1 MNNNTF
7 ENLFSQFD
15 EQLPP
20 AIATGRIL
28 KIISG
33 SDNTELH
40 FIASFEEYVKYDEL
54 EQFCIAMKKHLRAA
68 KLTVECKFTPDKLS
82 AEYFPEI
89 FKFFK
94 DKFPLVNG
102 FFNNADV
109 VIEQDEVKVTLK
121 NGGYALL
128 ERNGVSRALSSLV
141 ENMFSRKVNFT
152 FDGVLETDLEAYQ
165 KQQEDFLASMPPP
178 IPPAQNNAAPAP
190 KQGAPAKADEGIQF
204 RSCTADFTRLHLL
217 CENAVVL
224 KGSPID
230 SQTKVTEMKDIPS
243 DFEGDITVWGDVF
256 KVETRETKNGMLI
269 ASLFIT
275 DYTSSFSV
283 KMVGVLK
290 ANKYNPFTKAVL
302 EAVLGKM
309 KVGSTVIMSGKIE
322 EDSFDHTINLVPA
335 SIMLVKREP
344 KKDKSEQKR
353 VELHLHTNMSQLDAL
368 TPPSKLVKRAA
379 DWGHRA
385 VAITDHGVVQ
395 GYTDAGNACNDIR
408 KDNPD
413 FKIIYGVENYEV
425 NNDDSIFVGWD
436 QRELDG
442 EFIAVDISVSGN
454 DIKTAQITGITAAKI
469 KNLQVCDNF
478 EMQFDTEQADISN
491 ALKSFTEFCGTGSIL
506 IFFDSK
512 SSTTVLDR
520 YLKENEIT
528 FGYYHVSLM
537 KMSERMLEIDEIKN
551 LEQVVSH
558 PDNEQ
563 LSGQAAE
570 LIANIFVHYCSKL
583 IAQYPLLVLRI
594 DMINSLL
601 ATENEDVIRGMP
613 RYHQIILVRNN
624 TGLKNLYRLI
634 SDSNLKYY
642 KKNPRIP
649 KSQLVKHRE
658 GLIVGS
664 ACEQGE
670 LFRAIVAGEP
680 WEKLKQIAAFYDYLE
695 IQPIGNNEF
704 MLRKNVVQSIEGLR
718 DFNRTV
724 CKLGEELG
732 IPVCATGDVHFM
744 DKSDSQFRAIIM
756 AAQGFTD
763 ADQQAPLYFKTTDE
777 MLEEFSYLGEDKAF
791 EVVVTNPNRVADM
804 IDPDL
809 KAFPNGTYT
818 PFIEGAVYELQV
830 ICWRK
835 CLSVYGDCDPDDIVV
850 PPEKELS
857 EDQLCHISE
866 FYKGHIPPI
875 VFDRLERELDSII
888 EHGFAVL
895 YMISQKLVAYS
906 NENGY
911 QVGSRGSVGSSFVAS
926 MSGISEVNP
935 LEPHYVCPK
944 CRHSEF
950 ITDGSVGS
958 GFDLPPKNCPVCGE
972 DMGRDGHDIPFE
984 TFLGFHGDKAPDIDL
999 NFSGDVQGKVHK
1011 YTEQLFGEDHVFKAG
1026 TIGAIQENTAFG
1038 YVMKYLDERGRSLP
1052 KAEIERLK
1060 MGCCGIKRTTSQH
1073 PGGMVVIPSDYEVY
1087 DFTPVQHPAEKVDS
1101 DMVTTH
1107 FDFRSMHDTILKL
1120 DELGHDVPT
1129 IYKYLE
1135 KFSGKDITKI
1145 PMSDPDVYSLFT
1157 SPQALGVE
1165 KEDIFCPTG
1174 TLGIPEMGTKFVCQ
1188 MLLDAKPKNFSDLL
1202 QISGL
1207 SHGTDVWLGNAK
1219 DLIAAGTCD
1228 ISNVIGTRD
1237 SIMTYLI
1244 YHGVDKSLS
1253 FKIME
1258 ITRKGKAPKL
1268 LTEEMKDEMRAHDV
1282 PEWYIESCL
1291 KIKYM
1296 FPKAHAAAYVTAA
1309 IRLCWFK
1316 VHDPLT
1322 FYASIFTVRG
1332 EDFDA
1337 GIVMNGMYFVRNK
1350 IQEIEN
1356 KPKNEKTKK
1365 DEDVCDTLMLVNEML
1380 SRGYEFLPVDIYK
1393 SHAFMY
1399 QIEDGKLRLPFCSLN
1414 GVGENAA
1421 KLIYEKAHDTGFI
1434 SVEEFQQQS
1443 GVPKS
1448 VVETLDRNGAFGD
1461 LPKQNQLTLF

>member
-1 MNNNTF
+1 MNNTF
-7 ENLFSQFD
+7 KDIFSQFD
-15 EQLPP
+15 VEMP
-20 AIATGRIL
+20 AAVAGGKIL

-33 SDNTELH
+33 RDNTELCIVAA
-40 FIASFEEYVKYDEL
+40 FDDYVKYDEIDS
-54 EQFCIAMKKHLRAA
+54 FCTFMKKALGAA
-68 KLTVECKFTPDKLS
+68 KFCVQCKYTPDKLS
-82 AEYFPEI
+82 QDYFPEI
-89 FKFFK
+89 FRFFK
-94 DKFPLVNG
+94 DRFPLVNG
-102 FFNNADV
+102 FFNNAEAKINGDDV
-109 VIEQDEVKVTLK
+109 NITLK
-121 NGGYALL
+121 HGGFDLL
-128 ERNGVSRALSSLV
+128 EKQGASRALSSLV
-141 ENMFSRKVNFT
+141 EEMFSRKVNFT
-152 FDGVLETDLEAYQ
+152 FDGVLETDQEAYERE
-165 KQQEDFLASMPPP
+165 QQEFLASLPVPQP
-178 IPPAQNNAAPAP
+178 SSNGSAV
-190 KQGAPAKADEGIQF
+190 QGKTEKKSESSEIEF
-204 RSCTADFTRLHLL
+204 RTCTVDFTRLHLL
-217 CENAVVL
+217 CDNALVL

-230 SQTKVTEMKDIPS
+230 PQTKVTEMKDIEP
-243 DFEGDITVWGDVF
+243 DFQGDLTVWGDVF
-256 KVETRETKNGMLI
+256 FTETKETKNGMLI
-269 ASLFIT
+269 ATVYIT
-275 DYTSSFSV
+275 DYTSSVSI
-283 KMVGVLK
+283 KMTGVLK
-290 ANKYNPFTKAVL
+290 ANKYNPFTKDML
-302 EAVLGKM
+302 EAVLEKM
-309 KVGSTVIMSGKIE
+309 KKGSTVIVSGKME
-322 EDSFDHTINLVPA
+322 EDRFDQSLNINPY
-335 SIMLVKREP
+335 SMMLVKREA
-344 KKDKSEQKR
+344 KKDTSEHKR
-353 VELHLHTNMSQLDAL
+353 VELHLHTNMSQLDAI
-368 TPPSKLVKRAA
+368 TPADKLVKRAF
-379 DWGHRA
+379 DWGHKA

-395 GYTDAGNACNDIR
+395 AYTDAGNACSEIR
-408 KDNPD
+408 KKNKD
-413 FKIIYGVENYEV
+413 FKIIYGVEDYEV
-425 NNDDSIFVGWD
+425 NNDETVFFGWNN
-436 QRELDG
+436 RELD
-442 EFIAVDISVSGN
+442 EDFVAVDFDTVLTDTKEKKLSFIRAVKINGLTMGDSFE
-454 DIKTAQITGITAAKI
+454 TAADE
-469 KNLQVCDNF
+469 N
-478 EMQFDTEQADISN
+478 ADE
-491 ALKSFTEFCGTGSIL
+491 AAESFKEFCGNKAVLVFYNAFEAKPLLDSFLRSSKTEFEYSYINLSRMCVLMLDGLNSI
-506 IFFDSK
+506 DVSH
-512 SSTTVLDR
+512 VL
-520 YLKENEIT
+520 EHNE
-528 FGYYHVSLM
+528 
-537 KMSERMLEIDEIKN
+537 MSEVRA
-551 LEQVVSH
+551 QSH
-558 PDNEQ
+558 EKAQ
-563 LSGQAAE
+563 LTAGIFIELCGKLAAR
-570 LIANIFVHYCSKL
+570 
-583 IAQYPLLVLRI
+583 YPMHI
-594 DMINSLL
+594 ISADTINSLL
-601 ATENEDVIRGMP
+601 AGDDLEKSHDPR

-624 TGLKNLYRLI
+624 TGLKNLYKLI

-642 KKNPRIP
+642 KKRPRIP
-649 KSQLVKHRE
+649 KSELVKYRE

-670 LFRAIVAGEP
+670 VFRAIVEKQP
-680 WEKLKQIAAFYDYLE
+680 WEKIKQLASFYDYLE
-695 IQPIGNNEF
+695 IQPLGNNEF
-704 MLRKNVVQSIEGLR
+704 MLRRGDVSSYEDLR
-718 DFNRTV
+718 NFNRKV
-724 CKLGEELG
+724 CQLGEELG

-756 AAQGFTD
+756 AAQGFAD

-835 CLSVYGDCDPDDIVV
+835 CISIYGDCDPDDIVV
-850 PPEKELS
+850 PPENELDS
-857 EDQLCHISE
+857 SQLNHICE

-958 GFDLPPKNCPVCGE
+958 GFDLPPKKCPKCGE
-972 DMGRDGHDIPFE
+972 DMMRDGHDIPFE

-1026 TIGAIQENTAFG
+1026 TIGAIQDNTAFG
-1038 YVMKYLDERGRSLP
+1038 YVKKYLEERGRELP
-1052 KAEIERLK
+1052 KAEVERLK
-1060 MGCCGIKRTTSQH
+1060 QGCCGIKRTTSQH
-1073 PGGMVVIPSDYEVY
+1073 PGGMVVIPGDYDVY

-1107 FDFRSMHDTILKL
+1107 FDFHSLHDTILKL

-1157 SPQALGVE
+1157 SPEVLGVTQ
-1165 KEDIFCPTG
+1165 EDIFCPTG

-1188 MLLDAKPKNFSDLL
+1188 MLLDAKPRNFSDLL

-1258 ITRKGKAPKL
+1258 ITRKGKAPKM
-1268 LTEEMKDEMRAHDV
+1268 LTEEMKDEMRAHNV
-1282 PEWYIESCL
+1282 PEWYIDSCL

-1322 FYASIFTVRG
+1322 FYASILTVRG

-1337 GIVMNGMYFVRNK
+1337 EMVMKGMYFVRTK

-1356 KPKNEKTKK
+1356 IPKKEKSKK
-1365 DEDVCDTLMLVNEML
+1365 DEDVCDILMLVNEML
-1380 SRGYEFLPVDIYK
+1380 SRGYEFLPVNIYK
-1393 SHAFMY
+1393 SHAFIY
-1399 QIEDGKLRLPFCSLN
+1399 RIEDGKLRLPFCSLN
-1414 GVGENAA
+1414 GVGMNAA
-1421 KLIYEKAHDTGFI
+1421 NLIFEKAGNTGFI
-1434 SVEEFQQQS
+1434 SVEDFQIQS

-1448 VVETLDRNGAFGD
+1448 VIETLDRNGAFGD
-1461 LPKQNQLTLF
+1461 LPKENQLTLF

>member
-1 MNNNTF
+1 MMNNTF
-7 ENLFSQFD
+7 KDLFSQFD
-15 EQLPP
+15 VDMP
-20 AIATGRIL
+20 ASVAGGRIL

-33 SDNTELH
+33 RDNTELCIVAA
-40 FIASFEEYVKYDEL
+40 FDEYVKYDEIDS
-54 EQFCIAMKKHLRAA
+54 FCTFMKKALGAS
-68 KLTVECKFTPDKLS
+68 KFCVQCKYSPDKLT
-82 AEYFPEI
+82 EGYFPEI
-89 FKFFK
+89 FRFFK
-94 DKFPLVNG
+94 DRFPLVNG
-102 FFNNADV
+102 FFNNAEAKMNGDDV
-109 VIEQDEVKVTLK
+109 NVTLK
-121 NGGYALL
+121 HGGFVLL
-128 ERNGVSRALSSLV
+128 EKQGASRALSSLV
-141 ENMFSRKVNFT
+141 EEMFSRRVNFT
-152 FDGVLETDLEAYQ
+152 FDGVLETDQEAYERE
-165 KQQEDFLASMPPP
+165 QQEFLASLPVPETTS
-178 IPPAQNNAAPAP
+178 NNASPLG
-190 KQGAPAKADEGIQF
+190 KTDKKADDKPSIEF
-204 RSCTADFTRLHLL
+204 RTCTVDFTRLHLL
-217 CENAVVL
+217 CENALVL

-230 SQTKVTEMKDIPS
+230 PQTKVTEMKDIAP
-243 DFEGDITVWGDVF
+243 DFLGDVTVWGDVF
-256 KVETRETKNGMLI
+256 FTETRETKNGMLI
-269 ASLFIT
+269 ATIFLT
-275 DYTSSFSV
+275 DYTSSVSL
-283 KMVGVLK
+283 KMTGALK
-290 ANKYNPFTKAVL
+290 ANKYNPFTKDML
-302 EAVLGKM
+302 EAVLEKM
-309 KVGSTVIMSGKIE
+309 KNGSTVIVSGRME
-322 EDSFDHTINLVPA
+322 EDRFDQSINLMPS
-335 SIMLVKREP
+335 SIMLVKREA
-344 KKDKSEQKR
+344 KKDKSEHKR
-353 VELHLHTNMSQLDAL
+353 VELHLHTNMSQLDAI
-368 TPPSKLVKRAA
+368 TPASKLVRRAF
-379 DWGHRA
+379 DWGHKA

-395 GYTDAGNACNDIR
+395 AYTDAGNECSAIR
-408 KDNPD
+408 KDNKDKD
-413 FKIIYGVENYEV
+413 FKIIYGIEDYEV
-425 NNDDSIFVGWD
+425 NNDENVFIGWD
-436 QRELDG
+436 NRELDE
-442 EFIAVDISVSGN
+442 EFIAVSFETVTAETKEKQISR
-454 DIKTAQITGITAAKI
+454 ITAVKI
-469 KNLQVCDNF
+469 
-478 EMQFDTEQADISN
+478 N
-491 ALKSFTEFCGTGSIL
+491 ALTAGESFDLSADSDAALAGFTEFCGNNSVLVLYDAAEEKQLLESYIKNSEKPFEYSCINLSRMCALMLDGLNSI
-506 IFFDSK
+506 SV
-512 SSTTVLDR
+512 SEVLAHGD
-520 YLKENEIT
+520 
-528 FGYYHVSLM
+528 
-537 KMSERMLEIDEIKN
+537 MSEVKQQGLEN
-551 LEQVVSH
+551 A
-558 PDNEQ
+558 Q
-563 LSGQAAE
+563 LTAGIFIE
-570 LIANIFVHYCSKL
+570 LCKKL
-583 IAQYPLLVLRI
+583 IGQYPLHIISAYML
-594 DMINSLL
+594 NSLL
-601 ATENEDVIRGMP
+601 AKEDPEAVRDLR

-642 KKNPRIP
+642 KKRPRIP
-649 KSQLVKHRE
+649 KSELVKYRE

-670 LFRAIVAGEP
+670 VFRAIVENQP
-680 WEKLKQIAAFYDYLE
+680 WEYIKQIASFYDYLE
-695 IQPIGNNEF
+695 IQPLGNNEF
-704 MLRKNVVQSIEGLR
+704 MLRRGDVSSYEDLR
-718 DFNRTV
+718 DYNRKV
-724 CKLGEELG
+724 CRLGEELG

-756 AAQGFTD
+756 AAQGFSD

-835 CLSVYGDCDPDDIVV
+835 CLSVYGDCDPDDIIV
-850 PPEKELS
+850 PPEKDLS
-857 EDQLCHISE
+857 EDQLRHISE
-866 FYKGHIPPI
+866 FYKGHIPKI
-875 VFDRLERELDSII
+875 VFERLERELDSII

-895 YMISQKLVAYS
+895 YMIAQKLVAYS
-906 NENGY
+906 NDNGY

-958 GFDLPPKNCPVCGE
+958 GFDLPPKKCPECGE
-972 DMGRDGHDIPFE
+972 EMDRDGHDIPFE

-999 NFSGDVQGKVHK
+999 NFSGDVQAKVHK

-1026 TIGAIQENTAFG
+1026 TIGAIKENTAFG
-1038 YVMKYLDERGRSLP
+1038 YVMKYLDERGRKLP

-1060 MGCCGIKRTTSQH
+1060 QGCCGIKRTTSQH

-1135 KFSGKDITKI
+1135 MFSGKDITKV

-1157 SPQALGVE
+1157 SPEALGV
-1165 KEDIFCPTG
+1165 KPEDIFCQTG

-1207 SHGTDVWLGNAK
+1207 SHGTDVWLGNAQ
-1219 DLIAAGTCD
+1219 DLIANGTCD

-1258 ITRKGKAPKL
+1258 ITRKGKAPKQ
-1268 LTEEMKDEMRAHDV
+1268 LTEEMKEEMRAHDV
-1282 PEWYIESCL
+1282 PQWYIDSCL

-1337 GIVMNGMYFVRNK
+1337 EVVMKGMYFVRTR
-1350 IQEIEN
+1350 IQEIDN

-1365 DEDVCDTLMLVNEML
+1365 DEDACDILMLVNEML
-1380 SRGYEFLPVDIYK
+1380 SRGLEFLPVDIYK
-1393 SHAFMY
+1393 SHAFIY
-1399 QIEDGKLRLPFCSLN
+1399 RIEDGKLRLPFCSLS
-1414 GVGENAA
+1414 GVGTNAA
-1421 KLIYEKAHDTGFI
+1421 NQIYEKAANTGFI
-1434 SVEEFQQQS
+1434 SVEDFQIQS

-1448 VVETLDRNGAFGD
+1448 VIETLDRNGAFGD
-1461 LPKQNQLTLF
+1461 LPKENQITLF